1 MTVAID
7 IQHRLF
13 SVRDYYRMAEAGIL
27 GEDDRVELIEGEII
41 EMAPI
46 GPRHASTVDRLTAV
60 LSESAHGKAIVR
72 VQSPLRIS
80 EVSEPQPDLML
91 LQPRDDFYSHNHPT
105 PGDVLLLIEVADSSA
120 GYDRSVKLPL
130 YAGAGV
136 QEVWLIHVGLPEVET
151 YREPSP
157 TGYANRGTAGQDEGL
172 PIPGLAG
179 VRLTVADLLGPA

>member
-7 IQHRLF
+7 VHHRLF

-46 GPRHASTVDRLTAV
+46 GPRHASTVDRLGAV
-60 LSESAHGKAIVR
+60 LSDSVRGKLIVR
-72 VQSPLRIS
+72 VQNPLRIS

-91 LQPRDDFYSHNHPT
+91 LHPRDDFYAADHPA
-105 PGDVLLLIEVADSSA
+105 PEDVLLVIEVADSSA
-120 GYDRSVKLPL
+120 GYDRSIKLPL
-130 YAGAGV
+130 YARAGV
-136 QEVWLIHVGLPEVET
+136 LEVWLIYVGLPEVEI

-157 TGYANRGTAGQDEGL
+157 TGYASKRTAGQAENL
-172 PIPGLAG
+172 PIPGLGG
-179 VRLTVADLLGPA
+179 VRVSVKDLLG